1 MIELKR
7 QNRGKA
13 PTKWGILLRGLAPRY
28 KKILANNPIFKKY
41 SNDDRFILSVFSIE
55 DSNIKV
61 SHLQRPFINPESK
74 EVSTFA
80 NVINQ
85 YKVFNWNCA
94 YCRTPIKSRIDNY
107 KASNFTCTKCFNY
120 YIKDT
125 KTYNQR
131 IVDSSVEFT
140 TYCRKLMIENQKKF
154 IKYIK
159 KNEH

>member
-28 KKILANNPIFKKY
+28 RKILANNLIFKKY
-41 SNDDRFILSVFSIE
+41 SNDDRFILSVFSME

-85 YKVFNWNCA
+85 YKIFDWNCA

-131 IVDSSVEFT
+131 IVDSSVDFT